1 MSLSTYTEL
10 QAAVADWLNR
20 SDLTARIPDFIALAE
35 EKFDRRLRVR
45 AMELPL
51 AETAIVDG
59 LISIPTNTLAVKTLW
74 VTGYEGAPLKSQS
87 LEAVIASGSD
97 GVATLYAW
105 QQTSWRF
112 NGSGS
117 VQGVLYRSI
126 PRLAGVS
133 SNWLLTAHPSAYLFA
148 SLAEAAVYMR
158 DAESV
163 LLWSSRSDAVIDE
176 IAGNQVRDTASGA
189 LVARAR

>member
-10 QAAVADWLNR
+10 QTAVADWLNR
-20 SDLTARIPDFIALAE
+20 SDLGARIPDFVALAE

-51 AETAIVDG
+51 AETAIAGG
-59 LISIPTNTLAVKTLW
+59 LISIPANTLAVKTLW

-87 LEAVIASGSD
+87 LEAVIAAGGD
-97 GVATLYAW
+97 GVAKLYAW
-105 QQTSWRF
+105 QETSWRF

-126 PRLAGVS
+126 PRLSGVS

-148 SLAEAAVYMR
+148 SLAEAAVYLR
-158 DAESV
+158 DLESAAV
-163 LLWSSRSDAVIDE
+163 WTQRSDAVIDE
-176 IAGNQVRDTASGA
+176 IAGNQTRDTSSGL